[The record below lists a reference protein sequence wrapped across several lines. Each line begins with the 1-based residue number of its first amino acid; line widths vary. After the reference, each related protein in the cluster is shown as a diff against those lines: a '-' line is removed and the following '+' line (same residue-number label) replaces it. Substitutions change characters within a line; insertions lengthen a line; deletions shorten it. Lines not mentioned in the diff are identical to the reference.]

1 MEGFLTPEPE
11 TLMGYNRSG
20 TTRKKRLR
28 RHKKH
33 VEQLER
39 KAANQATATAAQ
51 PQKK

>member
-1 MEGFLTPEPE
+1 
-11 TLMGYNRSG
+11 MGYNRSG

-39 KAANQATATAAQ
+39 KAARQATTTPAQ
-51 PQKK
+51 TKTK